1 MDFNDFKGFNIV
13 IKVVRLT
20 FIVIGGI
27 NSEEEKQ
34 KKSREK
40 SFKEKKN

>member
-27 NSEEEKQ
+27 NNEEEEEKQ
-34 KKSREK
+34 NWKK